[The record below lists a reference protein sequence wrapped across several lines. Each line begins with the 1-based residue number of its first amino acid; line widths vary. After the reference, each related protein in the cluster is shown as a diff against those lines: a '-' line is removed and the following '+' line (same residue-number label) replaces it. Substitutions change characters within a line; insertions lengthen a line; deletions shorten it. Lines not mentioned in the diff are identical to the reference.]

1 MYVTPD
7 ISGVEIKILGAAA
20 QRCSRLAQRSKFL
33 AQGRS
38 RWLGGGLWRTKK
50 KSLGVPLRHKM
61 CARTITLNRPFC
73 SLYKVNDHSQIF
85 LLPLCLLHL
94 SIYLFKSRHLI
105 TLREEIFAGINFREL
120 GFTQD
125 FAGINFR
132 ELSLT
137 KDFTGINFHESA
149 LFKQFAGVNLTFALG
164 NLFSTTLVYGFEIN
178 LNTLINT
185 FLLIKMTK

>member
-1 MYVTPD
+1 MREAHKTTSV
-7 ISGVEIKILGAAA
+7 
-20 QRCSRLAQRSKFL
+20 SRL
-33 AQGRS
+33 
-38 RWLGGGLWRTKK
+38 
-50 KSLGVPLRHKM
+50 PLRMFPHK
-61 CARTITLNRPFC
+61 L
-73 SLYKVNDHSQIF
+73 Q
-85 LLPLCLLHL
+85 
-94 SIYLFKSRHLI
+94 
-105 TLREEIFAGINFREL
+105 EIFAEINCREFFFRHSGGIDFCEL

-185 FLLIKMTK
+185 FLLIQMTK